1 MHTDLT
7 KHRLGGSE
15 GELRILEPEG
25 PWDSSLVLGGI
36 HLKKKKV
43 IIFHTLLFLPMMG
56 TTVALLGE
64 RKR

>member
-7 KHRLGGSE
+7 KRGLGGSE

-36 HLKKKKV
+36 HLKKKV
-43 IIFHTLLFLPMMG
+43 IIFHTLLFLPMVG